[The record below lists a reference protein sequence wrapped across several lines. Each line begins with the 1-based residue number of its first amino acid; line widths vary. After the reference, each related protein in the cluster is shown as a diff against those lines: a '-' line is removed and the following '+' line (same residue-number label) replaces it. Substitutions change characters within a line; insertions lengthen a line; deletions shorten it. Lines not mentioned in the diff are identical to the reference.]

1 MNIEI
6 SKFGIVLLAVYGLI
20 VVFYLAAYFDKNVP
34 KHTKIAGFLFVIL
47 LGFLTMA
54 GVSGWGARRF
64 TEMTGIRV
72 PSFLGGP
79 RQPAK
84 PLETTRV
91 TFPEGCTVRDVLSLL
106 AQNGVADEDSLWDA
120 AENGAFEYGFLDQD
134 SADITRLEG
143 CLFPDTYEFYK
154 PEDPSRALNRLLS
167 NFQKKLTDRAEAFEA
182 AENRGYSV
190 RDIIT
195 IASLIEKETD
205 GSDQANIAS
214 VIYNRLEGPG
224 DRHGTN
230 GLLQINA
237 ALLYAIPDHSGPVT
251 YADLEIDSPYNLYK
265 NPGLPPSPIANPGA
279 ACIDAALFPEETDY
293 YYYALGKDGK
303 HRFFS
308 QYSDFNRFLASADYV
323 GN

>member
-20 VVFYLAAYFDKNVP
+20 VAFYLGAYFDKAVP
-34 KHTKIAGFLFVIL
+34 KHTKIAGFLCIVL

-64 TEMTGIRV
+64 TALTGIQL

-79 RQPAK
+79 RQPARTV
-84 PLETTRV
+84 ETTRV
-91 TFPEGCTVRDVLSLL
+91 TFPEGCTVQDALSLL
-106 AQNGVADEDSLWDA
+106 ARSGVATEDALLEA
-120 AENGAFEYGFLDQD
+120 AKVGEFAYSFLDQD
-134 SADITRLEG
+134 SAEITRLEG
-143 CLFPDTYEFYK
+143 YLFPDTYEFYK
-154 PEDPSRALNRLLS
+154 PEDANRALNRLLS
-167 NFQKKLTDRAEAFEA
+167 NFQKKLSERAEAFEA

-190 RDIIT
+190 RDIVT

-205 GSDQANIAS
+205 GGDQGKIAS

-224 DRHGTN
+224 DRRGTN
-230 GLLQINA
+230 GFLQINA
-237 ALLYAIPDHSGPVT
+237 ALLYDLPDHTGPVT
-251 YADLEIDSPYNLYK
+251 YADLEMDSPYNLYK
-265 NPGLPPSPIANPGA
+265 NKGLPPSPIANPGA
-279 ACIDAALFPEETDY
+279 ASIDAALSPEETDY

-308 QYSDFNRFLASADYV
+308 DYGDFNRFLASADYV